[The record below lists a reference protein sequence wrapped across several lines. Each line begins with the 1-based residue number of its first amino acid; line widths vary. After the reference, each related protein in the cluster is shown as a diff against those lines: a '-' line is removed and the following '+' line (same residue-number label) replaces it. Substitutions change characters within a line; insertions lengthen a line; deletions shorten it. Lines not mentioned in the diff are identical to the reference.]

1 MKLYAGKT
9 YVCRNGKTVT
19 LENDEDKESGMPVFS
34 CRENDYLYGKD
45 NNDDA
50 PCVLSTDVKHP
61 WDIVCELM
69 AG

>member
-19 LENDEDKESGMPVFS
+19 LENDVVDGCFEVFS
-34 CRENDYLYGKD
+34 CRENYYYYSKTA
-45 NNDDA
+45 DDEA
-50 PCVLSTDVKHP
+50 PCVVSSSVKHK

-69 AG
+69 D